1 MCCIRACP
9 RRSVWVVVSHV
20 PSTGEVSGDVLS
32 LCIPSG
38 EWLGDAFSLR
48 LPWGTGRARLIKQ
61 PRGQTGF
68 AELYSGAWFRSTDL
82 WVMSPTR

>member
-1 MCCIRACP
+1 VMCCIRACP
-9 RRSVWVVVSHV
+9 RRGVWVVVSHV

-61 PRGQTGF
+61 PRGQTGSPNF
-68 AELYSGAWFRSTDL
+68 IAERGFDPRTFGL
-82 WVMSPTR
+82 